1 MYVSTELIGGAE
13 EPAFECAVVKARS
26 CSTYWNQ
33 APHEAIPR
41 SGMILAGTYQSHGV
55 EAQVN
60 AITGNLNTNL
70 AVGAFGR
77 VAGNRNLAMRCIG
90 GSLQQDDSLSCGDQK
105 IIYFLDG
112 AILRETEDLI
122 VTNGQCGTVIE
133 CTQFSGLRSLALNP
147 LGSGGGLL
155 LLLNADDTVQVRS
168 TLGWSEI
175 NQISQESAKQPEKQR
190 NLRLAYQIAM
200 EALSS
205 AEKERAQ
212 AVEQEARLG
221 INWDD
226 WKDDPH

>member
-112 AILRETEDLI
+112 LFFESRGSNRYQWPMWDGDRVHAI
-122 VTNGQCGTVIE
+122 QW
-133 CTQFSGLRSLALNP
+133 TQSLALNP
-147 LGSGGGLL
+147 LRSGGGLL

-168 TLGWSEI
+168 TLGWSKMI
-175 NQISQESAKQPEKQR
+175 IF
-190 NLRLAYQIAM
+190 
-200 EALSS
+200 
-205 AEKERAQ
+205 
-212 AVEQEARLG
+212 
-221 INWDD
+221 
-226 WKDDPH
+226 